1 VGDSTADFGFR
12 IADFEFIDRSDHE
25 RGEEWKIQNFNSEI
39 LLSLDGDTLGEV
51 SRLIDVKAELHRHVV
66 GEEL

>member
-1 VGDSTADFGFR
+1 MEDGATVGGQR
-12 IADFEFIDRSDHE
+12 
-25 RGEEWKIQNFNSEI
+25 KIPNSEFTI
-39 LLSLDGDTLGEV
+39 PNSSSDAFASLDGDALGEV